1 MKIGILYICTSKYTI
16 FWDSFYRSAEK
27 FLLPEHEKHY
37 FVFTDSTI
45 NTYGNPLVT
54 IIYQEKLGW
63 PFDTLY
69 RFKIFLKA
77 EDNLLKM
84 DYLFF
89 FNSNLVIEQ
98 VVGDEILP
106 SEDEELIVTRHPGF
120 FAKKRKE
127 FTYEKRKKSTAYISP
142 KEGEV
147 YIAGG
152 LNGGT
157 AQKFLKMAKVLSAKI
172 DEDYTKKIVA
182 VWHDESHINRYI
194 IDKKVKILSPSYLYP
209 EDKNI
214 PFEKKIIILNKER
227 FGGHDFLREISKNT
241 AKSKISVFFNRLFSR

>member
-1 MKIGILYICTSKYTI
+1 MKIGILYICTSKYII

-37 FVFTDSTI
+37 FVFTDGSI
-45 NTYGNPLVT
+45 NTHENPLVNV
-54 IIYQEKLGW
+54 IYQEKLGW

-77 EDNLLKM
+77 ESDLLKM

-98 VVGDEILP
+98 SIGSEILP
-106 SEDEELIVTRHPGF
+106 SDDEELTVTQHPGF
-120 FAKKRKE
+120 FTKKRKE
-127 FTYEKRKKSTAYISP
+127 FTYEKRKKSAAYIPS

-157 AQKFLKMAKVLSAKI
+157 TQKFLKMAKVLSAKI
-172 DEDYTKKIVA
+172 DEDYKRGIIA
-182 VWHDESHINRYI
+182 IWHDESHINRYI
-194 IDKKVKILSPSYLYP
+194 IGEKVKMLPPSYLYP
-209 EDKNI
+209 EDKSM

-227 FGGHDFLREISKNT
+227 FGGHNFLREISKNA
-241 AKSKISVFFNRLFSR
+241 AKSKISVFFDRLFFR